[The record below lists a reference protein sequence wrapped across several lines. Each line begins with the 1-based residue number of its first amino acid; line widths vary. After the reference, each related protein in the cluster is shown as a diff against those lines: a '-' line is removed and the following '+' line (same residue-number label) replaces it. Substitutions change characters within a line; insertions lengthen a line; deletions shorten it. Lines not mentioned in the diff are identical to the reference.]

1 MDESGVGDVP
11 SVQQVIGVTGIP
23 ASQTVAGEK
32 PQNTTVVTYASAGGL
47 CMPPMIIF
55 KAGKVDSSWR
65 EAAPS
70 GYAIRCSKTGYI
82 NQQLFAEYGELF
94 IKFLKEKNLLGNNQK
109 VLLLL
114 DSHKSHLFN
123 LNFMTYMSANGV
135 EVCCFPPHCTHLLQP
150 LDDVPFAQ
158 FKGCYQKEL
167 SEWNLRHLGRKM
179 SRVDFFRVFVP
190 AYTRAMLPPTIQKG
204 FANTGIY
211 PLNPDA
217 SKLQRIGPSIVS
229 DKFSKS
235 KCV

>member
-94 IKFLKEKNLLGNNQK
+94 IKFLKRSISW
-109 VLLLL
+109 VITR
-114 DSHKSHLFN
+114 KSYYSWIHTKATTSLTS
-123 LNFMTYMSANGV
+123 NFMTYMSANGV

-179 SRVDFFRVFVP
+179 SRVEFFRVFVP
-190 AYTRAMLPPTIQKG
+190 AYTKAMLPPTIQKG
-204 FANTGIY
+204 FCQYRNI
-211 PLNPDA
+211 
-217 SKLQRIGPSIVS
+217 SIEP
-229 DKFSKS
+229 
-235 KCV
+235 